1 MVSKQKE
8 TDDRYWSDYT
18 ALQHF
23 KHQLLKCYLEG
34 WFPKIS
40 KYNPRILY
48 VDTHA
53 GRGKYKTGE
62 EGSPLIAL
70 KSLLNHKARDFIL
83 KNTEVIFLFLENNPD
98 NAKALKN
105 SLKELTNIPSQIS
118 HKVIEEE
125 FSTKLNQGLDELVK
139 GGKKLAP
146 SFFFLDPY
154 NYQLPMELM
163 KKILSNPRSE
173 ILINFMTRYVGLAI
187 EKNQEENL
195 NLLFGSNIW
204 KELNKV
210 SDFNERS
217 ERLLALYSEELGAR
231 YGSILDM
238 KGDKNELKYSLIHA
252 TNHKEGRELIKDCLW
267 KVTPDGSFTIYQK
280 KDPKQKLLIQ
290 PEPNLNILI
299 DHIKNDF
306 KGKKL
311 RFSQIQDWILESDWR
326 LTHVRTILSKLKDD
340 KLISASDFSG
350 RLYFNEKTNP
360 LIDFHF

>member
-83 KNTEVIFLFLENNPD
+83 KNTEVIFLFLENNLD

-105 SLKELTNIPSQIS
+105 SLKELTNIPPQIS

-125 FSTKLNQGLDELVK
+125 FSTKLSQGLDELAK

-154 NYQLPMELM
+154 NYQLSMELM

-173 ILINFMTRYVGLAI
+173 ILVNFMTRYVGLAI

-195 NLLFGSNIW
+195 NLLFDSDIW
-204 KELNKV
+204 KEL
-210 SDFNERS
+210 
-217 ERLLALYSEELGAR
+217 
-231 YGSILDM
+231 
-238 KGDKNELKYSLIHA
+238 
-252 TNHKEGRELIKDCLW
+252 
-267 KVTPDGSFTIYQK
+267 
-280 KDPKQKLLIQ
+280 
-290 PEPNLNILI
+290 
-299 DHIKNDF
+299 
-306 KGKKL
+306 
-311 RFSQIQDWILESDWR
+311 RFSQMQDWILESDWR

-340 KLISASDFSG
+340 KLISASDFPG